1 MQCRRAWL
9 PTVED
14 LASFTAVTS
23 RPGAAI
29 ADAGGAAPSLDRPT
43 ILVGPEGGWTDDER
57 ACGLPSVGFG
67 PHVLR
72 AETAAMAAASLLGAL
87 RAGLV
92 RPGG

>member
-9 PTVED
+9 PTVVG
-14 LASFTAVTS
+14 LATFAAVTA

-29 ADAGGAAPSLDRPT
+29 ADAGGAAPTLDRPT
-43 ILVGPEGGWTDDER
+43 ILVGPEGGWTDEER
-57 ACGLPSVGFG
+57 ACGLPSVGLG

-72 AETAAMAAASLLGAL
+72 AETAAMAAAGLLSAL
-87 RAGLV
+87 RARLV